1 MERNLTIY
9 NDNMRKSMMDK
20 IFFIDKVESD
30 IIVDFGCADG
40 SMINLMNDIFPQKLY
55 YGYDHNEKMIE
66 LSKQNN
72 TGDNCLFFSDWSKLL
87 ETIRIARIVNKNK
100 VKICIVFSSVLH
112 EIDNKLEFFDV
123 IDLSVFDYVVIR
135 EMFFEYDRHFTLR
148 QMNDIIKHIQPEIID
163 YYGSKIYEDKNIVQS
178 MFKSYYK
185 ENLKLELLEDYFSF
199 DNTAMNYIERK
210 FKLKSL
216 YKEKF
221 ILPYWRETIIR
232 DFGIDLSVLTTH
244 IKLIYEVNKL

>member
-20 IFFIDKVESD
+20 IFFIDKIQAD
-30 IIVDFGCADG
+30 IFVDFGCADG
-40 SMINLMNDIFPQKLY
+40 SMINLMNDIFPRKHY
-55 YGYDHNEKMIE
+55 YGYDRNEKMIE
-66 LSKQNN
+66 LARKNN
-72 TGDNCLFFSDWSKLL
+72 TGGNCGFFSDWSKLL
-87 ETIRIARIVNKNK
+87 KQIEIVKKVNNKLNLK
-100 VKICIVFSSVLH
+100 VCIVFSSVLH
-112 EIDNKLEFFDV
+112 EIENKPEFFDV

-135 EMFFEYDRHFTLR
+135 EMFFEYDRHFTIG
-148 QMNDIIKHIQPEIID
+148 QINSIIKHLQPEIID
-163 YYGSKIYEDKNIVQS
+163 YYGGKIYEDRNIVQS

-199 DNTAMNYIERK
+199 DNTVMNYIERK

-244 IKLIYEVNKL
+244 IKLIYEVN